1 LKLVTYELI
10 DISPYLRKGLN
21 LQEDAGYSPNF
32 EELGY
37 ESKYSVILLGN
48 LYIVL
53 LVMILGLALVFSTRR
68 F

>member
-21 LQEDAGYSPNF
+21 LQDDAAFSSNF

-37 ESKYSVILLGN
+37 ESQYSVILLGN

-53 LVMILGLALVFSTRR
+53 LVMILGLVLVFSTRK